1 MNAYITPDELK
12 ELSNLD
18 LDPKAATNL
27 IKEASAAIDA
37 EVMPNII
44 DPNNVDDDIKQ
55 AVAWMC
61 EHINANSEFEGMGLF
76 RLGDLTIG
84 GQSENSNNMI
94 PAVPSKVINLLLSS
108 GWLYAGVGGDCGF

>member
-61 EHINANSEFEGMGLF
+61 EHIKKYGEFIGIGNF
-76 RLGDLTIG
+76 TLGKLTMG
-84 GQSENSNNMI
+84 GQSQNSNNFI
-94 PAVPSKVINLLLSS
+94 PDVPDKVMDLLLSS
-108 GWLYAGVGGDCGF
+108 GWLYAGVGGC